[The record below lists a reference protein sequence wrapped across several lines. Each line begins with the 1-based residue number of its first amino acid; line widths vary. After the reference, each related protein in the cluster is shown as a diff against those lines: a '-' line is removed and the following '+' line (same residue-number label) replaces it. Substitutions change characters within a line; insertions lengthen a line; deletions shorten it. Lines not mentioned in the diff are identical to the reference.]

1 MEKAKKDELLK
12 MLKFFLFSCSAGIIQ
27 LGVTTLLDLIPAMP
41 PSASYLVGLVCSVIW
56 NVTFNRKF
64 TFKAATNMPKAIA
77 LALVFYI
84 PFAPASTF
92 FSAYLTNG
100 DVLGLMTINHLG
112 ILGSNVPTAEVP
124 LGATLLTTFICM
136 FFNLVLEFPWQKF
149 VVFRNKSN
157 KNSASEENK
166 K

>member
-1 MEKAKKDELLK
+1 MEKAKKDELIK

-41 PSASYLVGLVCSVIW
+41 PSASYLIGLVCSVIW

-64 TFKAATNMPKAIA
+64 TFKAATNVPKAIG

-92 FSAYLTNG
+92 FTAYLTNG
-100 DVLGLMTINHLG
+100 DVLGLLNITHLG

-124 LGATLLTTFICM
+124 LGATLLVTFICM
-136 FFNLVLEFPWQKF
+136 FFNLILEFPWQKF
-149 VVFRNKSN
+149 IVFRKPREKDGRNN
-157 KNSASEENK
+157 
-166 K
+166 

>member
-1 MEKAKKDELLK
+1 MEKTKKEELMR

-27 LGVTTLLDLIPAMP
+27 LGVTTLLGLIPAMP

-64 TFKAATNMPKAIA
+64 TFKAATNLPKAIG

-92 FSAYLTNG
+92 LTAYLTNG
-100 DVLGLMTINHLG
+100 DVLGLLQISHLG
-112 ILGSNVPTAEVP
+112 ILGSNVPTADVP
-124 LGATLLTTFICM
+124 LGPTILVTFICM
-136 FFNLVLEFPWQKF
+136 IFNLLLEFPWQKF
-149 VVFRNKSN
+149 VVFRKPRES
-157 KNSASEENK
+157 KAKAEEK
-166 K
+166 